1 MKNENKT
8 IESKDENIDSFDKET
23 KNNYEVVDFLNF
35 DDMNLKPNILK
46 GIYSHGFE
54 KPSSIQQKAIVP
66 LAKGYDI
73 IAQSQSGT
81 GKTGTFSIGI
91 LERINFDED
100 CTQALILAPTR
111 ELASQI
117 HDVIKSLSCYAD
129 KLKIQLAIGGIRR
142 KNLGKW
148 EKPVE
153 NHIIIGTP
161 GRVLDNIKRK
171 KIYVDKLK
179 VFALDEADEML
190 SRGFVDQIYDIFQFI
205 PKNAQI
211 ALFSATLPQEV
222 LELSKKFITDPINIL
237 VKREELTL
245 EGIKQFYVG
254 LEKRSHKIDTLIDLF
269 ETISVTQCI
278 IFVNKKRDAD
288 NLYNILSE
296 NGFGVGLIIGS
307 MQQED
312 RDKVI
317 KSFRNGNT
325 RVLITTGLLSRGF
338 DVQQVSLVI
347 NYDVPNDKE
356 SYIHSSGRCGRWGR
370 KGCVINLVTENEYE
384 SLKAIEKFYE
394 TQIEELPMNIGNYL

>member
-1 MKNENKT
+1 MSNEIKMENK
-8 IESKDENIDSFDKET
+8 IKDGNKET
-23 KNNYEVVDFLNF
+23 KNDYEVVNFLNF

-46 GIYSHGFE
+46 GIYSYGFE
-54 KPSSIQQKAIVP
+54 KPSSIQQRAIVP

-317 KSFRNGNT
+317 KNFRNGDT

-347 NYDVPNDKE
+347 NYDIPNDKE

-384 SLKAIEKFYE
+384 NLKAIEKFYE
-394 TQIEELPMNIGNYL
+394 TQIEELPMNIGDYL

>member
-1 MKNENKT
+1 MSNEIKMENK
-8 IESKDENIDSFDKET
+8 IKDENKET
-23 KNNYEVVDFLNF
+23 KNDYEVVNFLNF

-46 GIYSHGFE
+46 GIYSYGFE

-205 PKNAQI
+205 PTKAQI

-222 LELSKKFITDPINIL
+222 LELSKKFITDPVNIL

-288 NLYNILSE
+288 NLHNILSE

-317 KSFRNGNT
+317 KSFRNGDT

-347 NYDVPNDKE
+347 NYDIPNDKE

-384 SLKAIEKFYE
+384 NLKAIEKFYE
-394 TQIEELPMNIGNYL
+394 TQIEELPMNIGDYL

>member
-1 MKNENKT
+1 MSNEIKMENK
-8 IESKDENIDSFDKET
+8 IKDENKET
-23 KNNYEVVDFLNF
+23 KNDYEVVNFLNF

-46 GIYSHGFE
+46 GIYSYGFE

-100 CTQALILAPTR
+100 FTQALILAPTR

-205 PKNAQI
+205 PTKAQI

-245 EGIKQFYVG
+245 EGIKQFYIG

-288 NLYNILSE
+288 NLYNILLE

-317 KSFRNGNT
+317 KSFRNGDT

-347 NYDVPNDKE
+347 NYDIPNDKE

-384 SLKAIEKFYE
+384 NLKAIEKFYE
-394 TQIEELPMNIGNYL
+394 TQIEELPMNIGDYL

>member
-1 MKNENKT
+1 MSNEIKMENK
-8 IESKDENIDSFDKET
+8 IKDENKET
-23 KNNYEVVDFLNF
+23 KNDYEVVNFLNF

-46 GIYSHGFE
+46 GIYSYGFE

-100 CTQALILAPTR
+100 FTQALILAPTR

-205 PKNAQI
+205 PTKAQI

-288 NLYNILSE
+288 NLYNILLE

-317 KSFRNGNT
+317 KSFRNGDT

-347 NYDVPNDKE
+347 NYDIPNDKE

-384 SLKAIEKFYE
+384 NLKAIEKFYE
-394 TQIEELPMNIGNYL
+394 TQIEELPMNIGDYL